1 MREQSRIVF
10 RSIFRMKVSERASGR
25 LVGYVGDIS
34 ERGIKILT
42 DEALEQGTLMRLR
55 LRTRDGEGAI
65 ISVDVDAECLW
76 CRANAKSGY
85 YESGVHIDQ
94 PSEAFT
100 KLVEGLRKRRKVAD
114 RG

>member
-34 ERGIKILT
+34 ERGVRILT

-55 LRTRDGEGAI
+55 LRMRNGEGAI
-65 ISVDVDAECLW
+65 VTVDIDAECLW
-76 CRANAKSGY
+76 CRANPKSGY
-85 YESGVHIDQ
+85 FESGAQIGQ
-94 PSEAFT
+94 PSEEFT
-100 KLVEGLRKRRKVAD
+100 RFIEGLRKRRKTPD
-114 RG
+114 RV